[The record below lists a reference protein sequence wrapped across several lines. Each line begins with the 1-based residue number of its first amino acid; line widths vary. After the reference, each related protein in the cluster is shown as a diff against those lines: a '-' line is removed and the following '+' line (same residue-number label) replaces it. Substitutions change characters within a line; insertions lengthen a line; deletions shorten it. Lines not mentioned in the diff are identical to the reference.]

1 MTPEEWHRVRPIL
14 ESALELDSANR
25 RAFLNEACADPSLRR
40 EVESL
45 IDAHEQADT
54 WVLNS
59 LSVSGLG
66 VEEGAR
72 FRLLP
77 GKRVG
82 PYEILEELA
91 LGGMGAVYRAVRADG
106 EYKQQVAL
114 KIVRA
119 DFGAD
124 STAKRFRN
132 ERQILASL
140 DHHNI
145 AKILD
150 GGTTA
155 DGLPYFVMEFIDG
168 LPITDYC
175 DRHKLTIDARLTI
188 FRTVCSA
195 VHHAHQHL
203 VIHRD
208 LKPNNIL
215 VLEDGSPKLL
225 DFGIAKV
232 LNPEPSNQNWL
243 TTQTGLRCMT
253 PAYASP
259 EQARG
264 KSVSRETDV
273 YSLGVV
279 LYELLTG
286 HRPYRLTQ
294 HSPAEIERAI
304 CEQEPETPSTAVSRV
319 ETDTSS
325 SGVPVTKT
333 PVLVSETRE
342 GQPDKLR
349 RRLRGDLDNIVLKA
363 LQKEPERR
371 YGSVEDFSQDIQRH
385 LQHLPIQARPSTFTY
400 RTSKFIQRHKIEVS
414 AALIVTLVLLA
425 AVSFI
430 YNTLGLRDRVLGGIP
445 IAPKGAPPA
454 RPRARAANG
463 AASARAAAVSCES
476 LAQLHLPDT
485 TITVAQSVSAGAFT
499 PPSTD
504 PITNLPDFCRVEG
517 MIKPTPDSN
526 IEFEVWVPSLDWN
539 GKLRA
544 VGSIGFAG
552 FINFDAMAAALRGG
566 YAAAATDA
574 GHRGDIVNTWD
585 AGWALQS
592 PDRVLDYGY
601 RAVHEMTEKTK
612 AVVRAFYG
620 QAPQWSFFEGCSNGG
635 REALME
641 AQRFP
646 EDYQGILAG
655 APPISE
661 THLLAAAV
669 YNIHVPVLADPDSYI
684 PASKLPA
691 ISAAVLAACDA
702 LDGVTRRYPQRPEA
716 MPFRPVGAAL
726 PGCRVRRLPKL
737 SPGGPA

>member
-25 RAFLNEACADPSLRR
+25 RAFLNEGCADPSLRR

-54 WVLNS
+54 WDLNS
-59 LSVSGLG
+59 LSVLDLG

-124 STAKRFRN
+124 PTAKRFRN

-232 LNPEPSNQNWL
+232 LNPEPSNQSWL
-243 TTQTGLRCMT
+243 ATQTGLRCMT

-264 KSVSRETDV
+264 KSVS
-273 YSLGVV
+273 
-279 LYELLTG
+279 
-286 HRPYRLTQ
+286 
-294 HSPAEIERAI
+294 
-304 CEQEPETPSTAVSRV
+304 
-319 ETDTSS
+319 
-325 SGVPVTKT
+325 
-333 PVLVSETRE
+333 
-342 GQPDKLR
+342 
-349 RRLRGDLDNIVLKA
+349 
-363 LQKEPERR
+363 
-371 YGSVEDFSQDIQRH
+371 
-385 LQHLPIQARPSTFTY
+385 ARPM
-400 RTSKFIQRHKIEVS
+400 FIR
-414 AALIVTLVLLA
+414 
-425 AVSFI
+425 
-430 YNTLGLRDRVLGGIP
+430 
-445 IAPKGAPPA
+445 
-454 RPRARAANG
+454 
-463 AASARAAAVSCES
+463 
-476 LAQLHLPDT
+476 
-485 TITVAQSVSAGAFT
+485 
-499 PPSTD
+499 
-504 PITNLPDFCRVEG
+504 
-517 MIKPTPDSN
+517 
-526 IEFEVWVPSLDWN
+526 
-539 GKLRA
+539 
-544 VGSIGFAG
+544 
-552 FINFDAMAAALRGG
+552 
-566 YAAAATDA
+566 
-574 GHRGDIVNTWD
+574 
-585 AGWALQS
+585 
-592 PDRVLDYGY
+592 
-601 RAVHEMTEKTK
+601 
-612 AVVRAFYG
+612 
-620 QAPQWSFFEGCSNGG
+620 
-635 REALME
+635 
-641 AQRFP
+641 
-646 EDYQGILAG
+646 
-655 APPISE
+655 
-661 THLLAAAV
+661 
-669 YNIHVPVLADPDSYI
+669 
-684 PASKLPA
+684 
-691 ISAAVLAACDA
+691 
-702 LDGVTRRYPQRPEA
+702 
-716 MPFRPVGAAL
+716 
-726 PGCRVRRLPKL
+726 
-737 SPGGPA
+737 